1 MKDKLREFLKTGTR
15 KTVMRGSNGWRYPNG
30 EGWGHSWNEEVVE
43 FNAKKLDAALIDA
56 EGDGGAVDRVEAH
69 KSYDAIDRW
78 LRNNMDDEEYAEY
91 STGLDRV
98 FSYNT
103 HPARSGV
110 VSDEDAGEV
119 LRRFE
124 GTVND
129 GGVDYLCRRG
139 RMRAALESYERN
151 RK

>member
-1 MKDKLREFLKTGTR
+1 MNDKLRELAGD
-15 KTVMRGSNGWRYPNG
+15 WR
-30 EGWGHSWNEEVVE
+30 V
-43 FNAKKLDAALIDA
+43 AADAHDEIGFGAAADVGRTCADELLALIDA

-103 HPARSGV
+103 RPARSGV
-110 VSDEDAGEV
+110 VSDEDAENV
-119 LRRFE
+119 LSH
-124 GTVND
+124 
-129 GGVDYLCRRG
+129 YIKLCIKHHDDAPKSARIEA
-139 RMRAALESYERN
+139 MRVALETFMEN